1 MEIDKSLKIIQA
13 NIRRKMLRRKSSS
26 SKKSSSKSVFVED
39 YIKSGLENSSAN
51 SLANSSANSL
61 AIANANKISK
71 FLKSKLI
78 VDKYTLDNRVAYCNY
93 IRKKLEKIRDDDCLD
108 RKKYSDSEGYT
119 IRDILNLEKKI
130 SSNNF
135 GGEVYRT
142 SVKNAVG
149 VFPIASKIMNN
160 TEDNLYEVKLMSD
173 ITRDIIRKK
182 ISKHFLIMYKSCL
195 CEKKDYSKSRA
206 SLVSV
211 NEIANGDINML
222 INNRDILFN
231 KELLYNI
238 LFQTFIS
245 IGTFHN
251 LIAHIHGDCHGG
263 NFLWHYNNE
272 KGYYHYIFNGKN
284 LYLKACKYNIMI
296 YDYAFS
302 KKIKKNNVKK
312 IMDDY
317 LLIIPAFL
325 NEDYENDK
333 SLSPDS
339 NVKSE
344 LNEIIGSLMKVYKT
358 MGAEGSKSSPKKIQ
372 KDIFSTII
380 NEVFKKYQLNDMFIT
395 DFDSGESHKSK
406 RPRNII
412 NKKPYY
418 INI

>member
-1 MEIDKSLKIIQA
+1 MEVDKSLKIIQA
-13 NIRRKMLRRKSSS
+13 NIRRKMSLRKSSS
-26 SKKSSSKSVFVED
+26 SKKSSSKSVFIED
-39 YIKSGLENSSAN
+39 YIKSSSVT
-51 SLANSSANSL
+51 
-61 AIANANKISK
+61 ANANKISK

-78 VDKYTLDNRVAYCNY
+78 VDKYTLNNRVAFFNY
-93 IRKKLEKIRDDDCLD
+93 IRKKLNKVKDDDCLD
-108 RKKYSDSEGYT
+108 KKTYSQGEGYT
-119 IRDILNLEKKI
+119 IRDILNIEKKI

-142 SVKNAVG
+142 SVMNAIG
-149 VFPIASKIMNN
+149 VFPIAAKIMKK
-160 TEDNLYEVKLMSD
+160 TDDNLYEVKLMSD
-173 ITRDIIRKK
+173 ITNDVITKK

-195 CEKKDYSKSRA
+195 CEKEDYSNSRK
-206 SLVSV
+206 LVSV
-211 NEIANGDINML
+211 NEIANGDLNML
-222 INNRDILFN
+222 IDNKDVIFN

-251 LIAHIHGDCHGG
+251 LIAHIHDDCHGG

-272 KGYYHYIFNGKN
+272 RGYYHYIFNGKN

-296 YDYAFS
+296 YDYGFS
-302 KKIKKNNVKK
+302 KKIKRNNVKK
-312 IMDDY
+312 IMGDY
-317 LLIIPAFL
+317 FNIIPTFL
-325 NEDYENDK
+325 NEDYENDRD
-333 SLSPDS
+333 LSPDS
-339 NVKSE
+339 NVKNE
-344 LNEIIGSLMKVYKT
+344 LNEIIGTLMNVYKT
-358 MGAEGSKSSPKKIQ
+358 MGAEGSRSSPKKIQ

-395 DFDSGESHKSK
+395 DFDSAESK

>member
-1 MEIDKSLKIIQA
+1 MDIDKSLKIIQA
-13 NIRRKMLRRKSSS
+13 NIRRKMSLRKSSS
-26 SKKSSSKSVFVED
+26 SKKSSSKSVFVDD
-39 YIKSGLENSSAN
+39 YIKS
-51 SLANSSANSL
+51 SLANSL
-61 AIANANKISK
+61 TTANANKISK

-78 VDKYTLDNRVAYCNY
+78 VDKYTLDNRVSYCNY
-93 IRKKLEKIRDDDCLD
+93 IRKKLEKIKEDDCLD
-108 RKKYSDSEGYT
+108 RKSYSHSEGYT
-119 IRDILNLEKKI
+119 VRNILNLEKKI

-142 SVKNAVG
+142 SVKNAIG
-149 VFPIASKIMNN
+149 VFPIASKIMNKSD
-160 TEDNLYEVKLMSD
+160 DNLYEVKLMND
-173 ITRDIIRKK
+173 ITKDIIRKK
-182 ISKHFLIMYKSCL
+182 VSKHFLIMYKSCL
-195 CEKKDYSKSRA
+195 CKKKDYSNSRE

-211 NEIANGDINML
+211 NEIANGDLNML
-222 INNRDILFN
+222 INNRDVIFN

-251 LIAHIHGDCHGG
+251 LIAHIHSDCHGG

-296 YDYAFS
+296 YDYGFS

-339 NVKSE
+339 NVKNE
-344 LNEIIGSLMKVYKT
+344 LNEIIGTLMKVYKT
-358 MGAEGSKSSPKKIQ
+358 MGAEGSRSSPKKIQ
-372 KDIFSTII
+372 KDIFSNII

-395 DFDSGESHKSK
+395 DFDSGESHKSSK

-418 INI
+418 INTI

>member
-1 MEIDKSLKIIQA
+1 
-13 NIRRKMLRRKSSS
+13 
-26 SKKSSSKSVFVED
+26 
-39 YIKSGLENSSAN
+39 
-51 SLANSSANSL
+51 
-61 AIANANKISK
+61 
-71 FLKSKLI
+71 
-78 VDKYTLDNRVAYCNY
+78 
-93 IRKKLEKIRDDDCLD
+93 LD
-108 RKKYSDSEGYT
+108 RKKYSQVEGYT
-119 IRDILNLEKKI
+119 VRDILNLEKKI

-135 GGEVYRT
+135 GGEIYRT

-149 VFPIASKIMNN
+149 VFPIASKIMNKSD
-160 TEDNLYEVKLMSD
+160 DNLYEVKLMSD
-173 ITRDIIRKK
+173 ITHDIIRKK

-195 CEKKDYSKSRA
+195 CKKKDYSNSRA

-222 INNRDILFN
+222 INNRDVIFN

-251 LIAHIHGDCHGG
+251 LIAHIHSDCHGG

-272 KGYYHYIFNGKN
+272 SGYYHYIFNGKN

-296 YDYAFS
+296 YDYGFS

-344 LNEIIGSLMKVYKT
+344 LNEIIGTLMKVYKT

-380 NEVFKKYQLNDMFIT
+380 NEVFKKYQLNNMFIT
-395 DFDSGESHKSK
+395 DFDSGESLKSSK

>member
-1 MEIDKSLKIIQA
+1 MDTDKSLKIIQA
-13 NIRRKMLRRKSSS
+13 NIRRKISRRKSSS

-39 YIKSGLENSSAN
+39 YIKSSSAT
-51 SLANSSANSL
+51 ANDKSM
-61 AIANANKISK
+61 NANKISK

-78 VDKYTLDNRVAYCNY
+78 VDKYTLDNRVAFFNY
-93 IRKKLEKIRDDDCLD
+93 IRKKLNKVKDDDCLD
-108 RKKYSDSEGYT
+108 KKTYSHGEGYT
-119 IRDILNLEKKI
+119 IRDILNIEKKI

-142 SVKNAVG
+142 SVMNAIG
-149 VFPIASKIMNN
+149 VFPIASKIMKK
-160 TEDNLYEVKLMSD
+160 TDDNLYEVKLMND
-173 ITRDIIRKK
+173 ITNNVITKK

-195 CEKKDYSKSRA
+195 CEKDDYSNSRK
-206 SLVSV
+206 LVSV
-211 NEIANGDINML
+211 NEIANGDLNML
-222 INNRDILFN
+222 IDNKDVIFN

-245 IGTFHN
+245 ISTFHN
-251 LIAHIHGDCHGG
+251 LIAHIHDDCHGG

-296 YDYAFS
+296 YDYGFS

-339 NVKSE
+339 NVKNE
-344 LNEIIGSLMKVYKT
+344 LNEIRGTLMKVYKT
-358 MGAEGSKSSPKKIQ
+358 MGAEGSRSSPKKIQ
-372 KDIFSTII
+372 KDIFSNILSFRVCFII
-380 NEVFKKYQLNDMFIT
+380 I
-395 DFDSGESHKSK
+395 
-406 RPRNII
+406 
-412 NKKPYY
+412 
-418 INI
+418 

>member
-1 MEIDKSLKIIQA
+1 MDVDKSLKIIQA
-13 NIRRKMLRRKSSS
+13 NIRRKMSRRKSSS
-26 SKKSSSKSVFVED
+26 SKNSVFVED
-39 YIKSGLENSSAN
+39 YIKSSLAN
-51 SLANSSANSL
+51 SLANSSANSSANSL

-78 VDKYTLDNRVAYCNY
+78 VDKYTLDNRVAYFNY

-108 RKKYSDSEGYT
+108 RKKYSHSEGYT
-119 IRDILNLEKKI
+119 VRDILNLEKKI

-135 GGEVYRT
+135 GGEIYRT

-149 VFPIASKIMNN
+149 VFPIASKIMNK
-160 TEDNLYEVKLMSD
+160 TDDNLYEVKLMSD
-173 ITRDIIRKK
+173 ITSDIIRKK

-195 CEKKDYSKSRA
+195 CEKKDYSNSRA

-222 INNRDILFN
+222 INNRDVIFN

-251 LIAHIHGDCHGG
+251 LIAHIHSDCHGG

-272 KGYYHYIFNGKN
+272 SGYYHYIFNGKN

-339 NVKSE
+339 NVKNE
-344 LNEIIGSLMKVYKT
+344 LNEIIGTLMKVYKT

-395 DFDSGESHKSK
+395 DFDSGKSHNHKSSK

>member
-1 MEIDKSLKIIQA
+1 MDVDKSLKIIQA
-13 NIRRKMLRRKSSS
+13 NIRRKMSRRKSSS
-26 SKKSSSKSVFVED
+26 SKKSVFVED
-39 YIKSGLENSSAN
+39 YIKS
-51 SLANSSANSL
+51 SLANSSANSSAISS

-78 VDKYTLDNRVAYCNY
+78 VDKYTLDNRVAYFNY
-93 IRKKLEKIRDDDCLD
+93 IRKKLEKIKDDDCLD
-108 RKKYSDSEGYT
+108 RKRYSHGEGYT
-119 IRDILNLEKKI
+119 VRDILNLEKKI

-135 GGEVYRT
+135 GGEIYRT

-149 VFPIASKIMNN
+149 VFPIASKIMNK
-160 TEDNLYEVKLMSD
+160 TDDNLYEVKLMSD
-173 ITRDIIRKK
+173 ITSDIIRKK

-222 INNRDILFN
+222 INNRDVIFN

-251 LIAHIHGDCHGG
+251 LIGHIHSDCHGG

-272 KGYYHYIFNGKN
+272 SGYYHYIFNGKN

-296 YDYAFS
+296 YDYGFS

-312 IMDDY
+312 IMGDY

-344 LNEIIGSLMKVYKT
+344 LNEIIGTLMKVYKT

-372 KDIFSTII
+372 KYIFSTII

-395 DFDSGESHKSK
+395 DFDSDKSHKSSK
-406 RPRNII
+406 RPHNII

>member
-1 MEIDKSLKIIQA
+1 MDIDKSLKIIQA
-13 NIRRKMLRRKSSS
+13 NIRRKMSRRKSS
-26 SKKSSSKSVFVED
+26 SKKSSSTSVFIED
-39 YIKSGLENSSAN
+39 YIASEPNYETLTAT
-51 SLANSSANSL
+51 
-61 AIANANKISK
+61 KISK

-78 VDKYTLDNRVAYCNY
+78 VDKYTLDNRVAYFNY
-93 IRKKLEKIRDDDCLD
+93 IRKKLEKIKDDDCID
-108 RKKYSDSEGYT
+108 KKEYSHGEGYT
-119 IRDILNLEKKI
+119 IRNILNIEKEI
-130 SSNNF
+130 GNGF

-142 SVKNAVG
+142 SVKNAIG
-149 VFPIASKIMNN
+149 VFPIATKIMKKSD
-160 TEDNLYEVKLMSD
+160 DNLYEVKLMSD
-173 ITRDIIRKK
+173 ITKDIITKK

-195 CEKKDYSKSRA
+195 CEKKEYSKSRL

-222 INNRDILFN
+222 INNRDVIYN

-245 IGTFHN
+245 IGTFNN
-251 LIAHIHGDCHGG
+251 LIAHVHGDCHGG

-296 YDYAFS
+296 YDYGFS
-302 KKIKKNNVKK
+302 KKIKKDNVKK
-312 IMDDY
+312 IIEDY
-317 LLIIPAFL
+317 VLIIPEFL
-325 NEDYENDK
+325 NQDYENDR
-333 SLSPDS
+333 SLSPNS

-344 LNEIIGSLMKVYKT
+344 LNEIIETLMNVYET
-358 MGAEGSKSSPKKIQ
+358 IDEEGSKSSPENIQ
-372 KDIFSTII
+372 KHIFSIII
-380 NEVFKKYQLNDMFIT
+380 NEVFKKYQFNDMFIT
-395 DFDSGESHKSK
+395 DFDSDKSSKSFK

>member
-1 MEIDKSLKIIQA
+1 MDIDKSLKIIQA

-26 SKKSSSKSVFVED
+26 SKKSVFVED
-39 YIKSGLENSSAN
+39 YIKSSLAS
-51 SLANSSANSL
+51 SLANSSANIN

-71 FLKSKLI
+71 FLKSRLI
-78 VDKYTLDNRVAYCNY
+78 VDKYTLDNRVAYFNY
-93 IRKKLEKIRDDDCLD
+93 IRKKLEKIKGDDCLD
-108 RKKYSDSEGYT
+108 RKKYSQVDGYT
-119 IRDILNLEKKI
+119 VRNILNLEKKI

-135 GGEVYRT
+135 GGEIYRT

-149 VFPIASKIMNN
+149 VFPIASKIMNKSD
-160 TEDNLYEVKLMSD
+160 DNLYEVKLMSD
-173 ITRDIIRKK
+173 ITHDIIRKK

-195 CEKKDYSKSRA
+195 CEKKDYSNSRA

-222 INNRDILFN
+222 INNRDVIFN

-251 LIAHIHGDCHGG
+251 LIAHIHSDCHGG

-272 KGYYHYIFNGKN
+272 SGYYHYIFNGKN

-296 YDYAFS
+296 YDYGFS

-312 IMDDY
+312 IMGDY

-339 NVKSE
+339 NVKNE
-344 LNEIIGSLMKVYKT
+344 LNEIIGSLMKIYKT

-380 NEVFKKYQLNDMFIT
+380 NEVFKKYQLNNMFIT
-395 DFDSGESHKSK
+395 DFDSGESLKSSK

>member
-13 NIRRKMLRRKSSS
+13 NIRRKISRRKSSS
-26 SKKSSSKSVFVED
+26 SKKSSKSVFIED
-39 YIKSGLENSSAN
+39 YIKNSTTE
-51 SLANSSANSL
+51 
-61 AIANANKISK
+61 NANKISK

-78 VDKYTLDNRVAYCNY
+78 VDKYTLDNRVSYFNY
-93 IRKKLEKIRDDDCLD
+93 IRKKLDKINDDDCLY
-108 RKKYSDSEGYT
+108 KKTYSHGEGYT

-135 GGEVYRT
+135 GGEIYRT

-149 VFPIASKIMNN
+149 VFPIASKIMKK
-160 TEDNLYEVKLMSD
+160 TDDNLYEVKLMSD

-195 CEKKDYSKSRA
+195 CEKKDYSNSKTE
-206 SLVSV
+206 LVSV
-211 NEIANGDINML
+211 NEIANGDLNML
-222 INNRDILFN
+222 INNRDVIFN
-231 KELLYNI
+231 KELLYN
-238 LFQTFIS
+238 LMFQTFIS

-251 LIAHIHGDCHGG
+251 LIAHIHSDCHGG

-302 KKIKKNNVKK
+302 KKIKKNNIKK

-333 SLSPDS
+333 SFSPESD
-339 NVKSE
+339 VKND
-344 LNEIIGSLMKVYKT
+344 LNEIIGTLMKIYKT

-395 DFDSGESHKSK
+395 DFDSEESPKLFKKPH
-406 RPRNII
+406 NII

>member
-1 MEIDKSLKIIQA
+1 MDIDKSLKIIQA
-13 NIRRKMLRRKSSS
+13 NIRRKMSLRKSSS

-39 YIKSGLENSSAN
+39 YIKS
-51 SLANSSANSL
+51 SLANSL
-61 AIANANKISK
+61 TTANANKISK

-78 VDKYTLDNRVAYCNY
+78 VDKYTLDNRVSYCNY
-93 IRKKLEKIRDDDCLD
+93 IRKKLEKIKEDDCLD
-108 RKKYSDSEGYT
+108 RKSYSHSEGYT
-119 IRDILNLEKKI
+119 VRNILNLEKKI

-149 VFPIASKIMNN
+149 VFPIASKIMNKSD
-160 TEDNLYEVKLMSD
+160 DNLYEVKLMSD

-195 CEKKDYSKSRA
+195 CEKKDYSKSIA
-206 SLVSV
+206 NLVSV

-222 INNRDILFN
+222 INNRDVIFN

-251 LIAHIHGDCHGG
+251 LIAHIHSDCHGG

-296 YDYAFS
+296 YDYGFS

-339 NVKSE
+339 NVKNE
-344 LNEIIGSLMKVYKT
+344 LNEIIGTLMKVYKT
-358 MGAEGSKSSPKKIQ
+358 MGAEGSRSSPKKIQ
-372 KDIFSTII
+372 KDIFSNII

-395 DFDSGESHKSK
+395 DFDSGESHKSSK

-418 INI
+418 INTI

>member
-1 MEIDKSLKIIQA
+1 MDIDKSLKIIQA
-13 NIRRKMLRRKSSS
+13 NIRRKMSQRKSSS
-26 SKKSSSKSVFVED
+26 SKKSVFIED
-39 YIKSGLENSSAN
+39 YVKSGLMNTSD
-51 SLANSSANSL
+51 
-61 AIANANKISK
+61 IANAIKISK
-71 FLKSKLI
+71 FLKSTLI
-78 VDKYTLDNRVAYCNY
+78 VNKYTLDNRVAYFNY
-93 IRKKLEKIRDDDCLD
+93 IRKKLEKIKDDDCID
-108 RKKYSDSEGYT
+108 KKEYSHGEGYT
-119 IRDILNLEKKI
+119 IRNILNIEKKI
-130 SSNNF
+130 GDGF

-149 VFPIASKIMNN
+149 VFPIATKIMKKSD
-160 TEDNLYEVKLMSD
+160 DNLYEVKLMSD
-173 ITRDIIRKK
+173 ITKDIITKK

-195 CEKKDYSKSRA
+195 CKKKEYSKSRL
-206 SLVSV
+206 SLVSI

-222 INNRDILFN
+222 INNRDVIFN

-251 LIAHIHGDCHGG
+251 LMAHVHGDCHGG

-272 KGYYHYIFNGKN
+272 RGYYHYIFNGKN

-296 YDYAFS
+296 YDYGFS
-302 KKIKKNNVKK
+302 KKIKKNNVKN

-317 LLIIPAFL
+317 LLIVPAFL
-325 NEDYENDK
+325 NEDYENDR

-344 LNEIIGSLMKVYKT
+344 LNEIIGTLMKVYKT
-358 MGAEGSKSSPKKIQ
+358 MGAEDSKSSPKNIQ
-372 KDIFSTII
+372 KHIFSIVI
-380 NEVFKKYQLNDMFIT
+380 NEVFKKYQFNDMFIT
-395 DFDSGESHKSK
+395 EIDSDKSSK
-406 RPRNII
+406 SSKGPRNII

>member
-1 MEIDKSLKIIQA
+1 MDIDKSLKIIQA
-13 NIRRKMLRRKSSS
+13 NIRRKMSRRKSSS
-26 SKKSSSKSVFVED
+26 SKKSSSKSVFIED
-39 YIKSGLENSSAN
+39 YINSVSATANEKS
-51 SLANSSANSL
+51 
-61 AIANANKISK
+61 INANKISK

-78 VDKYTLDNRVAYCNY
+78 VDKYTLDNRVAYYNY
-93 IRKKLEKIRDDDCLD
+93 IKKKLGKIEEDDCLA
-108 RKKYSDSEGYT
+108 RKKYSHGEGYT
-119 IRDILNLEKKI
+119 VRDILNLEKKI

-142 SVKNAVG
+142 SVKNAIG
-149 VFPIASKIMNN
+149 VFPIASKIMNKSD
-160 TEDNLYEVKLMSD
+160 DNLYEVKLMND
-173 ITRDIIRKK
+173 ITKDIIRKK
-182 ISKHFLIMYKSCL
+182 VSKHFLIMYKSCL
-195 CEKKDYSKSRA
+195 CKKKDYSNSRE

-211 NEIANGDINML
+211 NEIANGDLNML
-222 INNRDILFN
+222 INNRDVIFN

-251 LIAHIHGDCHGG
+251 LIAHIHSDCHGG

-272 KGYYHYIFNGKN
+272 KGYYHYIFNDKN

-296 YDYAFS
+296 YDYGFS

-339 NVKSE
+339 NVKNE
-344 LNEIIGSLMKVYKT
+344 LNEIIGTLMKVYKT
-358 MGAEGSKSSPKKIQ
+358 MGAEGSRSSPKKIQ
-372 KDIFSTII
+372 KDIFSNII
-380 NEVFKKYQLNDMFIT
+380 NEVFKKYQPNDMFIT
-395 DFDSGESHKSK
+395 DFDSGESHKSSK

-418 INI
+418 INTI

>member
-1 MEIDKSLKIIQA
+1 MDDDKSLIIIQA
-13 NIRRKMLRRKSSS
+13 NIRRKMSQLKSSS
-26 SKKSSSKSVFVED
+26 SKKSSSKSAFIED
-39 YIKSGLENSSAN
+39 YINSVSATANEKS
-51 SLANSSANSL
+51 
-61 AIANANKISK
+61 INANKISK

-78 VDKYTLDNRVAYCNY
+78 VDKYTLDNRVAYYNY
-93 IRKKLEKIRDDDCLD
+93 IKKKLGKIEEDDCLAK
-108 RKKYSDSEGYT
+108 KKYSHGEGYT
-119 IRDILNLEKKI
+119 VRDILNLEKKI

-142 SVKNAVG
+142 SVKNAIG
-149 VFPIASKIMNN
+149 VFPIASKIMNKSD
-160 TEDNLYEVKLMSD
+160 DNLYEVKLMND
-173 ITRDIIRKK
+173 ITKDIIRKK
-182 ISKHFLIMYKSCL
+182 VSKHFLIMYKSCL
-195 CEKKDYSKSRA
+195 CKKKDYSNSRE

-211 NEIANGDINML
+211 NEIANGDLNML
-222 INNRDILFN
+222 INNRDVIFN

-251 LIAHIHGDCHGG
+251 LIAHIHSDCHGG

-296 YDYAFS
+296 YDYGFS

-339 NVKSE
+339 NVKNE
-344 LNEIIGSLMKVYKT
+344 LNEIIGTLMKVYKT
-358 MGAEGSKSSPKKIQ
+358 MGAEGSRSSPKKIQ
-372 KDIFSTII
+372 KDIFSNII

-395 DFDSGESHKSK
+395 DFDSGESHKSSK

-418 INI
+418 INTI

>member
-13 NIRRKMLRRKSSS
+13 NIRRKMLQRKSSS
-26 SKKSSSKSVFVED
+26 SKSKKSSSKSVFVED
-39 YIKSGLENSSAN
+39 YINSSLAN
-51 SLANSSANSL
+51 SLANSS

-93 IRKKLEKIRDDDCLD
+93 IRKKLDKIRDDDCLD

>member
-1 MEIDKSLKIIQA
+1 MDIDKSLKIIQA

-26 SKKSSSKSVFVED
+26 SNKSVFVED
-39 YIKSGLENSSAN
+39 YIKSSLAS
-51 SLANSSANSL
+51 SLANSSANIN

-78 VDKYTLDNRVAYCNY
+78 VDKYTLDNRVAYFNY
-93 IRKKLEKIRDDDCLD
+93 IRKKLEKIKDDDCLD
-108 RKKYSDSEGYT
+108 RKKYSQVDGYT
-119 IRDILNLEKKI
+119 VRDILNLEKKI

-135 GGEVYRT
+135 GGEIYRT

-149 VFPIASKIMNN
+149 VFPIASKIMNKSD
-160 TEDNLYEVKLMSD
+160 DNLYEVKLMSD
-173 ITRDIIRKK
+173 ITHDIIRKK

-195 CEKKDYSKSRA
+195 CEKKDYSNSRA

-222 INNRDILFN
+222 INNRDVIFN

-251 LIAHIHGDCHGG
+251 LIAHIHSDCHGG

-272 KGYYHYIFNGKN
+272 SGYYHYIFNGKN

-296 YDYAFS
+296 YDYGFS

-339 NVKSE
+339 NVKNE
-344 LNEIIGSLMKVYKT
+344 LNEIIGTLMKIYKT

-395 DFDSGESHKSK
+395 DFDSGESHKSFK

>member
-1 MEIDKSLKIIQA
+1 MDVDKSLKIIQA
-13 NIRRKMLRRKSSS
+13 NIRRKMSLQKSSS
-26 SKKSSSKSVFVED
+26 SKKSSSKSAFIED
-39 YIKSGLENSSAN
+39 YINSVSATSNDKS
-51 SLANSSANSL
+51 
-61 AIANANKISK
+61 INANKISK

-78 VDKYTLDNRVAYCNY
+78 VDKYTLDNRVAYYNY
-93 IRKKLEKIRDDDCLD
+93 IRKKLGKIEEDDCLA
-108 RKKYSDSEGYT
+108 RKKYSHGEGYT

-135 GGEVYRT
+135 GGEIYRT

-149 VFPIASKIMNN
+149 VFPIATKIMNKSD
-160 TEDNLYEVKLMSD
+160 DNLYEVKLMSD
-173 ITRDIIRKK
+173 ITKDIIRKK

-195 CEKKDYSKSRA
+195 CEKKDYSNSRA

-222 INNRDILFN
+222 INNRDVIFN

-251 LIAHIHGDCHGG
+251 LIAHIHSDCHGG

-296 YDYAFS
+296 YDYGFS

-339 NVKSE
+339 NVKNE
-344 LNEIIGSLMKVYKT
+344 LNEIIGTLMKVYKT
-358 MGAEGSKSSPKKIQ
+358 MGAEGSRSSPKKIQ
-372 KDIFSTII
+372 KDIFSNII

-395 DFDSGESHKSK
+395 DFDSGESHKSSK

-418 INI
+418 INTI

>member
-1 MEIDKSLKIIQA
+1 MDIDKSLKIIQA
-13 NIRRKMLRRKSSS
+13 NIRRKMSLRKSSS

-39 YIKSGLENSSAN
+39 YIKS
-51 SLANSSANSL
+51 SLANSL
-61 AIANANKISK
+61 TTANANKISK

-78 VDKYTLDNRVAYCNY
+78 VDKYTLDNRVSYCNY
-93 IRKKLEKIRDDDCLD
+93 IRKKLEKIKEDDCLD
-108 RKKYSDSEGYT
+108 RKSYSHSEGYT
-119 IRDILNLEKKI
+119 VRNILNLEKKI

-149 VFPIASKIMNN
+149 VFPIASKIMNKSD
-160 TEDNLYEVKLMSD
+160 DNLYEVKLMSD

-195 CEKKDYSKSRA
+195 CEKKDYSKSIA
-206 SLVSV
+206 NLVSV

-222 INNRDILFN
+222 INNRDVIFN

-251 LIAHIHGDCHGG
+251 LIAHIHSDCHGG

-296 YDYAFS
+296 YDYGFS

-339 NVKSE
+339 NVKNE
-344 LNEIIGSLMKVYKT
+344 LNEIIGTLMKVYKT
-358 MGAEGSKSSPKKIQ
+358 MGAEGSRSSPKKIQ
-372 KDIFSTII
+372 KDIFSNII

-395 DFDSGESHKSK
+395 DFDSGESLKSSK

-418 INI
+418 INTI

>member
-1 MEIDKSLKIIQA
+1 MDIDKSLKIIQA

-26 SKKSSSKSVFVED
+26 SNKSVFVED
-39 YIKSGLENSSAN
+39 YIKSSLASS
-51 SLANSSANSL
+51 SANSSANINP
-61 AIANANKISK
+61 IANANKISK

-78 VDKYTLDNRVAYCNY
+78 VDKYTLDNRVAYFNY
-93 IRKKLEKIRDDDCLD
+93 IRKKLEKIKDDDCLD
-108 RKKYSDSEGYT
+108 RKRYSHGEGYT
-119 IRDILNLEKKI
+119 VRDILNLEKKI

-135 GGEVYRT
+135 GGEIYRT

-149 VFPIASKIMNN
+149 VFPIASKIMNK
-160 TEDNLYEVKLMSD
+160 TDDNLYEVKLMSD
-173 ITRDIIRKK
+173 ITSDIIRKK

-222 INNRDILFN
+222 INNRDVIFN

-251 LIAHIHGDCHGG
+251 LIAHIHSDCHGG

-272 KGYYHYIFNGKN
+272 SGYYHYIFNGKN

-296 YDYAFS
+296 YDYGFS

-312 IMDDY
+312 IMGDY

-344 LNEIIGSLMKVYKT
+344 LNEIIGTLMKVYKT

-395 DFDSGESHKSK
+395 DFDSDKSHKSSK
-406 RPRNII
+406 KPRNII

>member
-1 MEIDKSLKIIQA
+1 MDIDKSLKIIQA
-13 NIRRKMLRRKSSS
+13 NIRRKMSLRKSSS
-26 SKKSSSKSVFVED
+26 SKKSSSKSVFVDD
-39 YIKSGLENSSAN
+39 YIKS
-51 SLANSSANSL
+51 SLANSL
-61 AIANANKISK
+61 TTANANKISK

-78 VDKYTLDNRVAYCNY
+78 VDKYTLDNRVSYCNY
-93 IRKKLEKIRDDDCLD
+93 IRKKLEKIKEDDCLD
-108 RKKYSDSEGYT
+108 RKSYSHSEGYT
-119 IRDILNLEKKI
+119 VRNILNLEKKI

-149 VFPIASKIMNN
+149 VFPIASKIMNKSD
-160 TEDNLYEVKLMSD
+160 DNLYEVKLMSD

-195 CEKKDYSKSRA
+195 CEKKDYSKSIA
-206 SLVSV
+206 NLVSV

-222 INNRDILFN
+222 INNRDVIFN

-251 LIAHIHGDCHGG
+251 LSGHIHCDCHGG

-272 KGYYHYIFNGKN
+272 SGYYHYIFNGKN

-312 IMDDY
+312 IMSDY

-339 NVKSE
+339 NVKNE
-344 LNEIIGSLMKVYKT
+344 LNEIIGTLMKVYKT

-395 DFDSGESHKSK
+395 DFDSNGSLKSSK

>member
-1 MEIDKSLKIIQA
+1 MDIDKSLKIIQA
-13 NIRRKMLRRKSSS
+13 NIRRKMSLRKSSS

-39 YIKSGLENSSAN
+39 YIKS
-51 SLANSSANSL
+51 SLANSL
-61 AIANANKISK
+61 TTANANKISK

-78 VDKYTLDNRVAYCNY
+78 VDKYTLDNRVSYCNY
-93 IRKKLEKIRDDDCLD
+93 IRKKLEKIKEDDCLD
-108 RKKYSDSEGYT
+108 RKSYSHSEGYT
-119 IRDILNLEKKI
+119 VRNILNLEKKI

-149 VFPIASKIMNN
+149 VFPIASKIMNKSD
-160 TEDNLYEVKLMSD
+160 DNLYEVKLMSD

-195 CEKKDYSKSRA
+195 CEKKDYSKSIA
-206 SLVSV
+206 NLVSV

-222 INNRDILFN
+222 INNRDVIFN

-251 LIAHIHGDCHGG
+251 LIAHIHSDCHGG

-284 LYLKACKYNIMI
+284 LYLKACKYNVMI

-339 NVKSE
+339 NVKNE
-344 LNEIIGSLMKVYKT
+344 LNEIIGTLMKVYKT
-358 MGAEGSKSSPKKIQ
+358 MGAEGSRSSPKKIQ
-372 KDIFSTII
+372 KDIFSNII

-395 DFDSGESHKSK
+395 DFDSGESHKSSK

-418 INI
+418 INTI

>member
-1 MEIDKSLKIIQA
+1 MDIDKSLKIIQA
-13 NIRRKMLRRKSSS
+13 NIRRKMLQRKSSS
-26 SKKSSSKSVFVED
+26 SKSKKSSSKSVFVED
-39 YIKSGLENSSAN
+39 YIKN
-51 SLANSSANSL
+51 SLANSSA
-61 AIANANKISK
+61 IVNANKISK

-93 IRKKLEKIRDDDCLD
+93 IRKKLDKIRDDDCLD

-119 IRDILNLEKKI
+119 VRDILNLEKKI

-149 VFPIASKIMNN
+149 VFPIASKIMNKSD
-160 TEDNLYEVKLMSD
+160 DNLYEVKLMSD

-195 CEKKDYSKSRA
+195 CEKKDYSNSRA

-222 INNRDILFN
+222 INNRDVIFN

-339 NVKSE
+339 NVKNE
-344 LNEIIGSLMKVYKT
+344 LNEIIGTLMKVYKT

-395 DFDSGESHKSK
+395 DFDSSGSLKSSK